1 MVKSFTCFPWYCNLS
16 FHSTSS
22 SSKFSFS
29 PRIFV
34 SLPPPPFLPL
44 NLFHFLTFYLIR
56 HMNVFSTYSLTFL
69 LPSSFLLRSA
79 SSYPV
84 TPSCRVAH
92 PLFIHFATKTFTSY
106 ITFLP
111 YLKIFRTFIDI
122 FPLSLSPSLLSL
134 PLHLRRYFYRID
146 AYFSLPPFLSI
157 LRSRVS
163 HSLTNSPFLFLPPSL
178 LDYGSISGLMNF
190 YLNDVLFSPPLFFSL
205 QLDHEHLC

>member
-122 FPLSLSPSLLSL
+122 FPFLCLPPYSLCRSISDVISIELTPIFLSPL
-134 PLHLRRYFYRID
+134 
-146 AYFSLPPFLSI
+146 FSLYFDLGC
-157 LRSRVS
+157 
-163 HSLTNSPFLFLPPSL
+163 LT
-178 LDYGSISGLMNF
+178 
-190 YLNDVLFSPPLFFSL
+190 
-205 QLDHEHLC
+205 H